1 MEGDLKEFDVTNH
14 CTNTSTWDHD
24 IFDIAMSAGGTS
36 AVAMSAGGTS
46 AVAMSVGGTSA
57 VAMSA
62 GGTNVVATFMN
73 AVCVFF
79 QLPDHFFTA

>member
-24 IFDIAMSAGGTS
+24 IFDI
-36 AVAMSAGGTS
+36 AMSAGGTS